1 MSSGLFTTVQVR
13 VPRNN
18 PFSRSYEF
26 DFTTDFGKLVPV
38 VCEEVYPSDDY
49 RIRTE
54 AVIKLAELQ
63 APAYAR
69 IDAYIHYF
77 FVPNR
82 LLYEDWEEFIT
93 GGLDGNFSNGTM
105 LSPVAPCADIND
117 LANGGW
123 LDPGSLGDY
132 FGMPSLAHGQ
142 GQTYANVPPIS
153 ILPFLAYQKVYSDF
167 FRDELLTTVP
177 EFAPHAGGQ
186 AQSTDLADF
195 MTMRYRS
202 WKKDYFTSA
211 RPDTQLGP
219 QQEIPLNGSIASDG
233 VLRFGFSSDSAAA
246 RFFRPGLATSDFE
259 DLGSDHTSDRYV
271 SKVYASQSSGSGNGY
286 QAVYVGGLTLDDAGI
301 LINDLRRTLKLQE
314 WSEKNMRGGNRYIE
328 NILHHFG
335 VKSSD
340 ARLQRSQYLGGRKI
354 PVMISEVLQTT
365 GTVGNQDY
373 SSGTTRYL
381 GARGGVGSSASS
393 TQRIHYFSEEHGFL
407 IGILS
412 IMPHALYCQGI
423 PRMFGDRWDRYS
435 YLWPEF
441 GNLGEQDVY
450 NWELFVGAGANQPNN
465 ETFGYQ
471 SRYADLKVGVNRIAG
486 EFKTNLQYWT
496 TARIFSSRPNLNESF
511 VTMTDSNN
519 ADGMNKIFAVDS
531 NALASHFR
539 CQFFNKIS
547 VLRKLPKFGVP
558 SI

>member
-1 MSSGLFTTVQVR
+1 MNSGLFTTVQVR

-26 DFTTDFGKLVPV
+26 DFTTDFGKLTPV

-82 LLYEDWEEFIT
+82 LLYEDWEKFIT
-93 GGLDGNFSNGTM
+93 GGLDGNFSNGTL
-105 LSPVAPCADIND
+105 LSPVAPCADLND

-142 GQTYANVPPIS
+142 GQTYDNVPPIS
-153 ILPFLAYQKVYSDF
+153 ILPFLAYQKIYSDYY
-167 FRDELLTTVP
+167 RDELLTTVP
-177 EFAPHAGGQ
+177 EFEAHSGGKV
-186 AQSTDLADF
+186 QSTDLADI
-195 MTMRYRS
+195 MTLRYRS

-219 QQEIPLNGSIASDG
+219 QQEIPISGEIGSDG
-233 VLRFGFSSDSAAA
+233 FLR
-246 RFFRPGLATSDFE
+246 
-259 DLGSDHTSDRYV
+259 LGSSSQLSANSSLGLTQATEESDPEGNFDYEVRTSGGAGSGRI
-271 SKVYASQSSGSGNGY
+271 SYAS
-286 QAVYVGGLTLDDAGI
+286 GLSLDQAGI

-340 ARLQRSQYLGGRKI
+340 ARLQRAQYLGGRKI

-381 GARGGVGSSASS
+381 GARGGVGNSAGS

-423 PRMFGDRWDRYS
+423 PRMFGDRWDRFS

-441 GNLGEQDVY
+441 GNLGEQEVY
-450 NWELFVGAGANQPNN
+450 NWELFVAAGAGQPNSD
-465 ETFGYQ
+465 TFGYQ
-471 SRYADLKVGVNRIAG
+471 SRYADLKTGVNRIAG
-486 EFKTNLQYWT
+486 EFKSNLQFWT

>member
-1 MSSGLFTTVQVR
+1 MSTGLFTTVQVR

-26 DFTTDFGKLVPV
+26 DFTTDFGKLTPV

-54 AVIKLAELQ
+54 VVIKLAELQ
-63 APAYAR
+63 APAFAR

-82 LLYEDWEEFIT
+82 LLYEDWEKFIT
-93 GGLDGNFSNGTM
+93 GGLDGNFSNGTL

-132 FGMPSLAHGQ
+132 FGLPSLAHGQ
-142 GQTYANVPPIS
+142 GQTYDNVPPIS
-153 ILPFLAYQKVYSDF
+153 ILPFLAYQKIYSDYY
-167 FRDELLTTVP
+167 RDELLTSVP
-177 EFAPHAGGQ
+177 EFEPHAGGQ

-219 QQEIPLNGSIASDG
+219 QQSIPVSGEIVGDG
-233 VLRFGFSSDSAAA
+233 LFTLGFNQSLSQTTSLYAIQTDVED
-246 RFFRPGLATSDFE
+246 RGLGEDPRYQFPVNVGTGDRKTS
-259 DLGSDHTSDRYV
+259 YV
-271 SKVYASQSSGSGNGY
+271 E
-286 QAVYVGGLTLDDAGI
+286 GLSLDQAGI

-340 ARLQRSQYLGGRKI
+340 ARLQRAQYLGGRKI
-354 PVMISEVLQTT
+354 PIMISEVLQST

-373 SSGTTRYL
+373 ISGTTRYL
-381 GARGGVGSSASS
+381 GARGGVGNSAGS
-393 TQRIHYFSEEHGFL
+393 TQKIHYFSEEHGFL

-423 PRMFGDRWDRYS
+423 PRMFGDRWDRFS
-435 YLWPEF
+435 YMWPEF
-441 GNLGEQDVY
+441 GNLGEQEVY
-450 NWELFVGAGANQPNN
+450 NWELFVDAGSGKPNGGI
-465 ETFGYQ
+465 FGYQ

-511 VTMTDSNN
+511 VTMTNN
-519 ADGMNKIFAVDS
+519 VLADGMNKIFAIGS
-531 NALASHFR
+531 NDLASHFR